1 MDCTEAY
8 RDYNCASLSY
18 VSEPRLKIFPVSEY
32 EPLSRISCVVFGVA
46 FACCIPVFRVDVLVR
61 SAFRAVCVVPC
72 WLRIFFGFGIPTRQ
86 GHSARFPN
94 RTSQSFR

>member
-32 EPLSRISCVVFGVA
+32 EPLCGVFLSAISVKDFLRCLWGGSCVVLCAGIRGSLEGS
-46 FACCIPVFRVDVLVR
+46 CI
-61 SAFRAVCVVPC
+61 
-72 WLRIFFGFGIPTRQ
+72 
-86 GHSARFPN
+86 
-94 RTSQSFR
+94 